1 MTTLPL
7 TQKMLQL
14 PLRETSGAMAS
25 NRFDYQKDWTIC
37 KLLELQSKDDDYV
50 VICEFHEDVI
60 VLNSSISPS
69 VIDFCQV
76 KTKKRGTWTTTQLC
90 RRSKGKNDDLTSIMG
105 RLYAVF
111 DQFKDYD
118 ANLYFVT
125 NASFKIKLSSNP
137 TSTTASLEYDKIP
150 LNLFSQSECTA
161 VKTKLKEELG
171 WANSDVDTNFNAPN
185 LVLLKT
191 NMPIDDRRKWVIG
204 SLTEFFE
211 ENFPDKQVR
220 KIPFYRTL
228 FDTIKERTDCERG
241 ASIQSFQD
249 LKSSKGISRSDF
261 EQMLNKAV
269 NARDRRSEWP
279 VLQSYLTGEH
289 VPFMEVL
296 TMKRHFDRMNLLLM
310 NRSNSVLLELKRKVV
325 LSVRERMVNNKDP
338 TMSLVDVIDL
348 CTSECYLAS
357 SVFDERDT
365 RALVMI
371 EILVHIDQPPS
382 AHE

>member
-1 MTTLPL
+1 
-7 TQKMLQL
+7 
-14 PLRETSGAMAS
+14 MAS